1 MRLQIFKEKEW
12 TMEENNGIRLMKG
25 YRKIDV
31 EELFVEDVYWVG
43 INLRSEL
50 YFILNFLVSE
60 IQKYNCAYQ
69 KCEVESSSW
78 SCIKQLLLF

>member
-50 YFILNFLVSE
+50 YFILNFFWLV
-60 IQKYNCAYQ
+60 KYKNTTVHT
-69 KCEVESSSW
+69 KSV
-78 SCIKQLLLF
+78 K

>member
-50 YFILNFLVSE
+50 YFILNFFWLV
-60 IQKYNCAYQ
+60 KYKNTIVHT
-69 KCEVESSSW
+69 KSV
-78 SCIKQLLLF
+78 K

>member
-1 MRLQIFKEKEW
+1 MCLQIFKEKEW

-50 YFILNFLVSE
+50 YFILNFFWLV
-60 IQKYNCAYQ
+60 KYKNTTVHT
-69 KCEVESSSW
+69 KSV
-78 SCIKQLLLF
+78 K